1 MKKIVFLVLMIVFL
15 TGCQNSNPKNVVKEY
30 LEEYRNY
37 TDNVEENLNGFI
49 DKYGLSKEE
58 KENYLLLMKKQFVNL
73 KYKIKDVIY
82 DGYKADVIVE
92 ITVLDYKNLKNI
104 NSNFDFKEL
113 FKQTKNIKYTLVF
126 KTKYENNE
134 WILEEPDEDTLLK
147 IKGLN

>member
-1 MKKIVFLVLMIVFL
+1 MKKIVFLILMIVFL
-15 TGCQNSNPKNVVKEY
+15 TGCQNSNPKIVVKEY

-126 KTKYENNE
+126 KTKYENNK